1 MRWIRTRSTDPG
13 DGPDAGDELVVGDPA
28 ADASPAGRGR
38 AQGDLDVELL
48 PGRDDWHGPLLEVRD
63 LSVSFTTD
71 EGVVHA
77 VDSLS
82 FEVRDE
88 ETLGIVGESGSG
100 KSVTSM
106 AILGLLPRSA
116 TVTGEILFRGRNLL
130 GLREKALESIR
141 GREIAM
147 IFQDALTSLN
157 PVFTVGSQIAEAISA
172 HNDIPDAEVDE
183 RVVELL
189 ALVGIPN
196 PRERSTQ
203 YPHEFSGGMRQRA
216 MIAMSI
222 ANEPAVLIADEPTTA
237 LDVTIQAQVLDV
249 LERIQDRTQSSIML
263 ITHDLGVVAGVAD
276 RVMVMYAG
284 RQAEVGG
291 IEDIFYEPAHPYTKG
306 LLASLPRFDRR
317 TGDRL
322 HRIVG
327 QPPSLIHR
335 PPGCA
340 FHPRCPRSEVPGL
353 CNTEVPPLVE
363 TGVSHSSACHFAAEV
378 QATPLEEIAPPEE
391 IVLPDDVL
399 PSEVVSSGGAA
410 PSGGPAIDAPA
421 DGSEP
426 SQPQGSATPPEDAP

>member
-13 DGPDAGDELVVGDPA
+13 ASGADEPDGDALPEVRRTGNDGA
-28 ADASPAGRGR
+28 AD
-38 AQGDLDVELL
+38 LDIQILSA
-48 PGRDDWHGPLLEVRD
+48 RDVWSGPLLEVRD
-63 LSVSFTTD
+63 LTVKFSTD

-77 VDSLS
+77 VDKLN
-82 FEVRDE
+82 FHVNDH

-130 GLREKALESIR
+130 GLREKSLESVR

-147 IFQDALTSLN
+147 VFQDALTALN
-157 PVFTVGSQIAEAISA
+157 PVFTVGSQIAEAITA
-172 HNDIPDAEVDE
+172 HAELSDAEVDE
-183 RVVELL
+183 RVIDLL
-189 ALVGIPN
+189 TLVGIPN
-196 PRERSTQ
+196 PRDRAGQ

-249 LERIQDRTQSSIML
+249 LERIQDRTQSSILL
-263 ITHDLGVVAGVAD
+263 ITHDLGVVAGIAD

-284 RQAEVGG
+284 RQAELGG
-291 IEDIFYEPAHPYTKG
+291 IEDTFYQPAHPYTQG

-317 TGDRL
+317 TSARL

-327 QPPSLIHR
+327 QPPSMIHL
-335 PPGCA
+335 PSGCA
-340 FHPRCPRSEVPGL
+340 FHPRCPRAEVPGI
-353 CNTEVPPLVE
+353 CSQEQPPLVS
-363 TGVSHSSACHFAAEV
+363 TSVTHAAACHFAAEV
-378 QATPLEEIAPPEE
+378 QATPAEEIAPPED
-391 IVLPDDVL
+391 VLLPDH
-399 PSEVVSSGGAA
+399 
-410 PSGGPAIDAPA
+410 AIPA
-421 DGSEP
+421 DVI
-426 SQPQGSATPPEDAP
+426 PPEVGRRDAATRPEESP

>member
-1 MRWIRTRSTDPG
+1 MRWIRTRSTDPAASGTDSAVTAGDDVFDALPPTG
-13 DGPDAGDELVVGDPA
+13 DGDGGVLDISVVPDRET
-28 ADASPAGRGR
+28 
-38 AQGDLDVELL
+38 
-48 PGRDDWHGPLLEVRD
+48 WHGPLLEVRD
-63 LSVSFTTD
+63 LSVSFKTD

-82 FEVRDE
+82 FEVRDD

-106 AILGLLPRSA
+106 AILGLLPRTA

-130 GLREKALESIR
+130 GLREKALETIR

-147 IFQDALTSLN
+147 VFQDALTALN
-157 PVFTVGSQIAEAISA
+157 PVFTVGSQIAEAIGA
-172 HNDIPDAEVDE
+172 HNEVSDAEMTE

-196 PRERSTQ
+196 PRERAGQ

-249 LERIQDRTQSSIML
+249 LERIQDRTQSSILL

-284 RQAEVGG
+284 RQAEIGL
-291 IEDIFYEPAHPYTKG
+291 IEEIFYEPAHPYTKG

-317 TGDRL
+317 TSERL

-327 QPPSLIHR
+327 QPPSLIYR

-353 CNTEVPPLVE
+353 CNQHLPPLVE
-363 TGVSHSSACHFAAEV
+363 TSPTHASACHFADDV
-378 QATPLEEIAPPEE
+378 QAAALEEIAPPEE
-391 IVLPDDVL
+391 IVLPDDIL
-399 PSEVVSSGGAA
+399 L
-410 PSGGPAIDAPA
+410 
-421 DGSEP
+421 SEP
-426 SQPQGSATPPEDAP
+426 VTPGDDAPPEDAT